1 MQPSPHHVLYVPKQE
16 GLEQE
21 RGLSF
26 LGHHPYS
33 ASIYNCSASCSL
45 LRTSGSW
52 GWRLEGW
59 QHQLLYS
66 TSSQEHQFQSQV
78 FMGSK
83 PGLFAIQVNR
93 KSLHFFECLFFFLNA
108 KLVCN
113 TEPIEFI
120 PQNSEHNWAFVFN
133 RWISHMPEGVT
144 RRRDWGR
151 KEEMQFGVEGG
162 GVRGGISNRVTLK
175 RNASYPCKDL
185 FWSAPMSLKLSLSE
199 CTENQA
205 AHRGI

>member
-26 LGHHPYS
+26 LGHRPYS

-52 GWRLEGW
+52 GWRLDGW

-93 KSLHFFECLFFFLNA
+93 KSLHFLECFFFFFKCQARLQHWA
-108 KLVCN
+108 HRMN
-113 TEPIEFI
+113 TTKF
-120 PQNSEHNWAFVFN
+120 WAQLSFCVQQMN
-133 RWISHMPEGVT
+133 ISYARGCH
-144 RRRDWGR
+144 
-151 KEEMQFGVEGG
+151 EEKRFREKGG
-162 GVRGGISNRVTLK
+162 GAVWCGGWRGQRWYL
-175 RNASYPCKDL
+175 
-185 FWSAPMSLKLSLSE
+185 
-199 CTENQA
+199 
-205 AHRGI
+205 